1 MGMLDDMENKSKDV
15 MNDPEKRA
23 KIEQMAKDNGMSI
36 EEAKAHFMQH
46 NDQPTNQ

>member
-1 MGMLDDMENKSKDV
+1 MGMLDNMDNQSKDV

-46 NDQPTNQ
+46 SDQQMNQ